1 MACWI
6 WIFGS
11 ARSSTLAPNHDK
23 KYFQAFT
30 KGLALA
36 ISRPPVSDVPS
47 PYAARSPS
55 CQSADHRRDQQAAP
69 VVQAR
74 GRLAVDPP
82 TEVGGPGSSAVQHP
96 AGQLL
101 GLGEPGPEPVQ
112 LLGEPGDP
120 VVRRT
125 GDSRCRQREHLGG
138 PGDQTL
144 QC

>member
-82 TEVGGPGSSAVQHP
+82 TEVGGPGHPRSST
-96 AGQLL
+96 
-101 GLGEPGPEPVQ
+101 
-112 LLGEPGDP
+112 
-120 VVRRT
+120 RR
-125 GDSRCRQREHLGG
+125 DSSSVS
-138 PGDQTL
+138 
-144 QC
+144 